1 MGSNESTLKRI
12 LNNADADGLRERSMP
27 KQSSTLSPVKINK
40 IKAMS
45 ASNAT
50 LQQIA
55 DALGVSAST
64 VSKYLKGAK

>member
-1 MGSNESTLKRI
+1 
-12 LNNADADGLRERSMP
+12 MP